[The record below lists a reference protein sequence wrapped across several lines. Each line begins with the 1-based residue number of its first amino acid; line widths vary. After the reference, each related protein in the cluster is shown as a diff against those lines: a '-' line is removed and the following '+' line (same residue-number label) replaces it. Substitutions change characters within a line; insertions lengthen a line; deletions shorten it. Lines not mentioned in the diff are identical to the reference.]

1 MVFRLTSIVTSNKTD
16 QDTVLKH
23 VKSLRPDVKK
33 LSSAP
38 YLYSRFITYDQILNN
53 LNNLTHLLNLTVT
66 NESDESEDTQK
77 MSNASIDYG
86 AEIFL
91 FLNMHPSEWQ
101 YDFWFDFYNYDDDTF
116 FSDKY
121 FGPEKLLTL
130 LKIKNFG
137 NSRDGQQIANKM
149 MSKLASE
156 VGFQYYQS
164 EMILEGARTEV
175 EWTKNLSNVKG
186 F

>member
-1 MVFRLTSIVTSNKTD
+1 MFRLTSIVTSNKTD
-16 QDTVLKH
+16 QDTVLKY

-33 LSSAP
+33 LSSSQHV
-38 YLYSRFITYDQILNN
+38 YSRFITDDHILIN

-101 YDFWFDFYNYDDDTF
+101 YDFWFDFYNYDSALPKLF
-116 FSDKY
+116 
-121 FGPEKLLTL
+121 PEEAAMVV
-130 LKIKNFG
+130 FV
-137 NSRDGQQIANKM
+137 M
-149 MSKLASE
+149 
-156 VGFQYYQS
+156 
-164 EMILEGARTEV
+164 LE
-175 EWTKNLSNVKG
+175 
-186 F
+186 